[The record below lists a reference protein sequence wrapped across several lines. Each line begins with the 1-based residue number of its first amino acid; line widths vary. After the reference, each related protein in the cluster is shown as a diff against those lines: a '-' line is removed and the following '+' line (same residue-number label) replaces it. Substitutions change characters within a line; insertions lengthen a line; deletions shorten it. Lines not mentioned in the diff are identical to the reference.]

1 MADGIL
7 SQEEINALLGG
18 VVEEPTGD
26 GGRSSSGH
34 ALTPDEIDALGEIG
48 NINMGTAATTLFA
61 LLNHKVMI
69 TTPHVELLTA
79 QELIDSVAPDIVTVS
94 VDYTVGLTGTNLL
107 MLKESDV
114 RIIADL
120 MMGGVG
126 LDNGEELN
134 ELHLSAISEAMNQM
148 IGSSSTS
155 MSQMFDKKIDIS
167 PPHAVQF
174 ESAKDKIEQ
183 LISGENMVVKV
194 SFRMQILDDIID
206 SELMQIL
213 PMSFAKELVDNL
225 MNSMSTMGDVSSP
238 EPQLETNN
246 APQQQNLQQQPP
258 YPPPQQMPYPPQQM
272 PYPPQQM
279 PYPPQQ
285 MPYPPQQQ
293 YLPGMPPS
301 SVVFQP
307 DMQIATP
314 QFQNFNQ
321 IVVPTGAENIDI
333 LLDVALEVSVEL
345 GRTKKKIREIL
356 DFSEGSII
364 ELDKLVGEP
373 IDILVNGKFIASGE
387 VVVIDE
393 NFGVRIKS
401 IIKPENRI

>member
-238 EPQLETNN
+238 ESQPETNN
-246 APQQQNLQQQPP
+246 APPQQNLQQQSP
-258 YPPPQQMPYPPQQM
+258 YPPPQQM